1 MSLER
6 VETAPRLNPMD
17 LKELTNAKPPCITI
31 SIPFD
36 NPAAAKIRLKNFL
49 REAEQQ
55 LPHEQRALLEPLH
68 DAAAEPNGHGLVLF
82 RSPDVFTSIW
92 LQRPIPEGLTV
103 ADHFQIRAILP
114 QLIGEQKFYILAL
127 AQKDVRLLRCSD
139 HSSEELPLPPGTPR
153 SFDKWFDPAKP
164 HHVRDDMSAGDEYLK
179 HFYRAV
185 ETGVRDVLLRD
196 PAPLVLVG
204 VEYELAL
211 YHTIDEYDRTV
222 PGGVHGA
229 PDGLKGGEMHARA
242 LELVQPTFEE
252 PVRKA
257 LEIFES
263 VAPERRSTNAK
274 EIVKAAFDARIA
286 HLFLNETGE
295 YQGWFREATGEVKH
309 GKTEGIDEED
319 LLNAAAVRTIAGGG
333 NVFVLPGNRMPNGV
347 PAAAVFRW

>member
-36 NPAAAKIRLKNFL
+36 NPAAAQIRLKNFL

-55 LPHEQRALLEPLH
+55 LPREQRALLEPLH
-68 DAAAEPNGHGLVLF
+68 DAAAEPSGRGLVLF
-82 RSPDVFTSIW
+82 RSPDVFTTIW
-92 LQRPIPEGLTV
+92 LQRPIAEALTI
-103 ADHFQIRAILP
+103 ADHFQIRGILP

-127 AQKDVRLLRCSD
+127 AQKDVRLLRCTD
-139 HSSEELPLPPGTPR
+139 HSSEEEPLPPGTPR
-153 SFDKWFDPAKP
+153 SFDQLYAPAELE
-164 HHVRDDMSAGDEYLK
+164 HVRDNMSAPAEHLK

-185 ETGVRDVLLRD
+185 EAGVLEVLRRD

-204 VEYELAL
+204 VEYELAI
-211 YHTIDEYDRTV
+211 YHAIDAYDRTV

-242 LELVQPTFEE
+242 LELVEPTFEE
-252 PVRKA
+252 PLRKA

-263 VAPERRSTNAK
+263 VAPERRATNAK

-295 YQGWFREATGEVKH
+295 YHGWFREATGEVKH
-309 GKTEGIDEED
+309 GKAEGIGEED

-333 NVFVLPGNRMPNGV
+333 NVFVLPGNRMPNGA